1 MLDKTHNIKVPF
13 WAKLMIILLCGD
25 LFVLYSIRLF
35 YIMPIDSDYSNL
47 ILEAADIISGNV
59 LLNDWIQTGIS
70 FLTTDLLYY
79 VIAVLFNGVSRN
91 SYLVASGLMRFS
103 A

>member
-1 MLDKTHNIKVPF
+1 MIDKTHNIKVPF

-47 ILEAADIISGNV
+47 ILEAADIIS
-59 LLNDWIQTGIS
+59 
-70 FLTTDLLYY
+70 
-79 VIAVLFNGVSRN
+79 
-91 SYLVASGLMRFS
+91 
-103 A
+103 